1 MKFFLSIIF
10 SLFFIAN
17 SFADLAD
24 IFWDKSFDIYNQVE
38 TDTEN
43 NIWDSV
49 DKWVSNIAKKYGI
62 DGNTLKKIING
73 DVILCNREL
82 LGKLKIL
89 TSENSIGPIQKEDY
103 QSCQSKLSEEV
114 NNSVYTDMISNEVK
128 KTTKLEN
135 LLANGKEDDGPY
147 DLMIDVQDLS
157 KVLFKKAWTP
167 KTLSYW
173 KVNIWNNWKG
183 SSSSDW
189 NVSELKD
196 NLKKLEDKL
205 KSEKEKLSET
215 TDSDKKKAIQ
225 DDINNLENN
234 IKDTKQKIQNIKGNL
249 KNPELDNT
257 NSNNSN
263 NNKNPDL
270 QIWQQCW
277 NNIDKNNTKNN
288 SKSGIK
294 DSSNNNSNN
303 GSNDNSNLSDNTLDN
318 IDTKKQDSLFD
329 TFNWTGDKWAFIDGI
344 FWLGT
349 WNNWI
354 WNINWSTAW
363 NTSIGWCAW
372 WSDKLLAVCVK
383 MVPSWPNWPVWW
395 TVRVPSIWAAI
406 NQIWNTLKDIKQ
418 SFIIPAWHGDEALD
432 IDFKHIKFW
441 KIFAFNIVLTKKPV
455 FQFKKDKKA
464 ENQKNKA
471 KDTLCE
477 WAPHY
482 LAVKY
487 KKEGIA
493 DGFSKEWWKNKY
505 LITNESVLLK
515 KSPPKMN
522 LSEKNDYEVP
532 KVIKNYASLL
542 GVINKF
548 TTNLDSL
555 MWIWQ
560 SSAAA
565 LEVKSE

>member
-62 DGNTLKKIING
+62 DGDTLKKIING
-73 DVILCNREL
+73 DIILCNREL
-82 LGKLKIL
+82 LWKLGIKIKKD
-89 TSENSIGPIQKEDY
+89 GIQKEDY
-103 QSCQSKLSEEV
+103 KSCQSKLSEEV
-114 NNSVYTDMISNEVK
+114 SSYITTDIISNEVK

-147 DLMIDVQDLS
+147 DLMVDVQDLS

-189 NVSELKD
+189 NVSESKD
-196 NLKKLEDKL
+196 KLKKLEDKL
-205 KSEKEKLSET
+205 KLEKEKLAET
-215 TDSDKKKAIQ
+215 TDPDKKKAIQ
-225 DDINNLENN
+225 DDINNLENS
-234 IKDTKQKIQNIKGNL
+234 IKDTKQKIQNIKDNL

-257 NSNNSN
+257 NSSNSNN

-277 NNIDKNNTKNN
+277 NNIDQSNTKNN
-288 SKSGIK
+288 STSWIENN
-294 DSSNNNSNN
+294 SNNNSNN
-303 GSNDNSNLSDNTLDN
+303 SSNDNSNLSDNTLDN

-349 WNNWI
+349 WNNWT

-363 NTSIGWCAW
+363 NAPVGWCAW

-432 IDFKHIKFW
+432 IDFKHIKFA

-477 WAPHY
+477 WVPHY

-487 KKEGIA
+487 TREGIA
-493 DGFSKEWWKNKY
+493 DCFSKESWKNKY
-505 LITNESVLLK
+505 LIINKFSVWK
-515 KSPPKMN
+515 KSSPKTP
-522 LSEKNDYEVP
+522 LSEKDDNGVS
-532 KVIKNYASLL
+532 KVIKNYKSLL
-542 GVINKF
+542 GTVNKF
-548 TTNLDSL
+548 TTNLDDL

-565 LEVKSE
+565 LEAKSESK